1 MAWGVLPTTTAARSA
16 AEEGSVSGHIAVAVF
31 QGHKLVG
38 RRSFE
43 GGIVTV
49 GSAPGCALRFVGVAG
64 VEHSHALV
72 WDDGGVLTIVASAG
86 ATIALNGAE
95 VAIARPG
102 PDDLVSIGPLEL
114 RFELRDHAAGA
125 RAPEVE
131 IDEEPTR
138 IRPKPSDEPVGAQLL
153 DESAELPARTDEEDD
168 DEDDEEEPE
177 EFLEPFSLLEQV
189 TRSSGVAG
197 GELTLQLVAT
207 RGGRLTELATIDR
220 AAQYMPAVPTTLA
233 RHGLD
238 GNAELSFGRGWTARV
253 RARATGELVARP
265 AGPGLLRFAVGGCA
279 ILQNGER
286 ALLAFFV
293 RRPRLAPEIGRRG
306 IAGAALRHGAA
317 AAAVHLA
324 LGLVLVGLARPG
336 AALSAGEEP
345 SPTEDDT
352 IDLYAYPDA
361 PQQREPPP
369 PVPVPSAAPI
379 PDAHQAAAT
388 PVARRQPP
396 AARPTDRGPS
406 SAVAALPGTGFDDAL
421 ADLER
426 STGTGVG
433 SLREAIGAID
443 VAASSGGATPGYRVA
458 LPVSA
463 LGGPGLGGRRGG
475 GGPLE
480 VPLGGTEGV
489 GRFDVPIPGG
499 TSRVGGLVP
508 DAGAGTGLEPTID
521 REAVQRVINQH
532 QHEIVRC
539 YERALLGSPGL
550 AGTVR
555 MGWTIA
561 PGGTVA
567 GVRIQRST
575 LGSSAVTSCISS
587 AIRGWHF
594 PSPHGGPVTVTFPWV
609 LRPAGQQ

>member
-1 MAWGVLPTTTAARSA
+1 M
-16 AEEGSVSGHIAVAVF
+16 SGHIEVAVF

-49 GSAPGCALRFVGVAG
+49 GSAEGCALRFVGVSG
-64 VEHSHALV
+64 IEHSHALV

-86 ATIALNGAE
+86 ATIALNGAA

-114 RFELRDHAAGA
+114 RFELRDDAARS

-138 IRPKPSDEPVGAQLL
+138 IRPKPSGALHGAQLL
-153 DESAELPARTDEEDD
+153 DESAEPPARTDEDDEDD
-168 DEDDEEEPE
+168 DEEEED

-197 GELTLQLVAT
+197 GELTLQLVAI
-207 RGGRLTELATIDR
+207 RGGRLTELATIER

-238 GNAELSFGRGWTARV
+238 SHAELSFGRGWTARV
-253 RARATGELVARP
+253 RARASGDFVARP

-286 ALLAFFV
+286 TLLAFFV

-306 IAGAALRHGAA
+306 IARAALRHGAA

-324 LGLVLVGLARPG
+324 LGLVLVGLARPET
-336 AALSAGEEP
+336 ALSAGDEP

-352 IDLYAYPDA
+352 IDLYAYPEE
-361 PQQREPPP
+361 PQRREPPP
-369 PVPVPSAAPI
+369 PVPVPSTAPI
-379 PDAHQAAAT
+379 PAAREAAAT
-388 PVARRQPP
+388 PVAPWQSG
-396 AARPTDRGPS
+396 AARAADRGPS
-406 SAVAALPGTGFDDAL
+406 SAVAAPPGTGFDDAL

-426 STGTGVG
+426 STATGVG
-433 SLREAIGAID
+433 SLRDAIGAID
-443 VAASSGGATPGYRVA
+443 VAASSGGAAPGYRVA

-480 VPLGGTEGV
+480 VPLGGTKGV
-489 GRFDVPIPGG
+489 GRFDVAIPVG

-508 DAGAGTGLEPTID
+508 DAGGGTGPEPTID
-521 REAVQRVINQH
+521 RAAVQRVINQH

-561 PGGTVA
+561 PGGAVA

-609 LRPAGQQ
+609 LRPAAQQ